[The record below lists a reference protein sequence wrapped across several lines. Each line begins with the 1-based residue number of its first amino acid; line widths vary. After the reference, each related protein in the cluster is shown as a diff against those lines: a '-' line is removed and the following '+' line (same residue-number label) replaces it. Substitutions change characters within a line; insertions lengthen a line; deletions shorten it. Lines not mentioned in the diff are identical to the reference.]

1 MALDDI
7 RVPATYV
14 EAPFG
19 QTPAER
25 LARGGGWWTLTLTAV
40 MLLAVTEALV
50 AAEWTSWL
58 EVVRLAMLGGALLA
72 FLLSL
77 TQWDGLFPA
86 VYGIVA
92 SLAWSVL
99 LFKALVFKDL
109 SAAEAFRE
117 LLMRNANWLAALVGG
132 TASADNLIFVTQLA
146 LLGWWIGFL
155 AIWSLYRHQNV
166 LYAVLPA
173 GAALLVNAYY
183 TTANMTPYLVTF
195 LGAVLLIA
203 IRVELARNE
212 ARWQMTRVRYAP
224 DIALDFLKAGLG
236 FAVVVIVAAWLL
248 PNAAEHLTAERLLRP
263 FEKPWQQVEETW
275 NRMYKALNY
284 SRSAAPVSSFGKSMA
299 LGGAISLSDRL
310 IFEADTSER
319 TYWRAATYDV
329 YTGEGWL
336 DTDSDLVI
344 IEGGAPLNEPATAA
358 RREITTTIRPLEERQ
373 VTVFAPPQPVRV
385 SVPIN
390 ATVTRLPG
398 EKELQQV
405 SLMQSR
411 VDLAQEKA
419 YRVVSAVSTAP
430 VADLMQDDATAYPG
444 WVTERYLQ
452 LPDTLPARVRDLAA
466 EVAAPYETA
475 FEKAEV
481 IQAYLRTYTYNQ
493 DIEAPP
499 EGRDGVDYFLFDSKE
514 GYCDYYASAMVVML
528 RSLGIPARIV
538 AGYTPGEPILLT
550 ENAQEAIMQGRNP
563 GEPIGYRVR
572 EKHAHSWPEAY
583 FPSFG
588 WIQFEPTAS
597 EPLLAR
603 PLPPVDPLEAG
614 LTPKPN
620 ANNSGERPRENDPFF
635 DMPEAPDEYVETAG
649 PVSRWFEQNW
659 GWLAAGGVFVAA
671 VALAALRWRR
681 QTRAF
686 FEAHGLLLR
695 LFSVL
700 GLWARRLRIPWQP
713 SQTPLERAAQFD
725 AKLPEAAPAVDTIAG
740 LFVAQQYGRQE
751 PSPGALA
758 EVIASWRSLQPRL
771 WRQWVVGEIRARTS
785 ERPRRP

>member
-1 MALDDI
+1 MAVNDI
-7 RVPATYV
+7 RVMPAYV
-14 EAPFG
+14 ELPPG

-25 LARGGGWWTLTLTAV
+25 LARGGGWWTLALAMV

-50 AAEWTSWL
+50 TAEWTNWL
-58 EVVRLAMLGGALLA
+58 EVVRLSMLGGALLA

-77 TQWDGLFPA
+77 TRWSGLFPA

-92 SLAWSVL
+92 SLAWIAL
-99 LFKALVFKDL
+99 LFRELVFSNL
-109 SAAEAFRE
+109 PATEAFRE
-117 LLMRNANWLAALVGG
+117 LLMRNGNWIAALISG

-155 AIWSLYRHQNV
+155 AIWSLYRYQRV
-166 LYAVLPA
+166 LHAVIPA
-173 GAALLVNAYY
+173 GVALLVNAYY
-183 TTANMTPYLVTF
+183 TTANMTPYLVVF

-236 FAVVVIVAAWLL
+236 FTIIVLVAAWVL
-248 PNAAEHLTAERLLRP
+248 PDATEHLTTERLLRP
-263 FEKPWQQVEETW
+263 FEKPWQQVEDTW

-299 LGGAISLSDRL
+299 LGGAVSLSDRL

-319 TYWRAATYDV
+319 TYWRAAAYDV

-336 DTDSDLVI
+336 NTDSELVI
-344 IEGGAPLNEPATAA
+344 IEGGAPLNEPVAAA

-373 VTVFAPPQPVRV
+373 ETIFVPPQPVRV

-390 ATVTRLPG
+390 ANVTPLSG
-398 EKELQQV
+398 EDALQLV

-411 VDLAQEKA
+411 VDLDQEGS

-430 VADLMQDDATAYPG
+430 VEDLMQDDAVAYPG

-466 EVAAPYETA
+466 EVTAPYETA
-475 FEKAEV
+475 FEKAEA
-481 IQAYLRTYTYNQ
+481 IQAYLRTYTYSQ

-499 EGRDGVDYFLFDSKE
+499 DGRDGVDYFLFDSKE

-528 RSLGIPARIV
+528 RSVGIPARIAV
-538 AGYTPGEPILLT
+538 GYTPGDPILT
-550 ENAQEAIMQGRNP
+550 EDTQDWIMQGRNP

-572 EKHAHSWPEAY
+572 EENAHSWPEVY

-597 EPLLAR
+597 EPLLMR
-603 PLPPVDPLEAG
+603 PLPPTEPLDAG
-614 LTPKPN
+614 LTPEPS
-620 ANNSGERPRENDPFF
+620 NNLNEALEEEDPFAY
-635 DMPEAPDEYVETAG
+635 MPEAPSGYFETQS
-649 PVSRWFEQNW
+649 PVSRWFKRNW
-659 GWLAAGGVFVAA
+659 GWLVAVVLLLSAA
-671 VALAALRWRR
+671 VGAYLWLQRR
-681 QTRAF
+681 NRAF
-686 FEAHGLLLR
+686 FQEGDLLAR
-695 LFSVL
+695 LFGVL
-700 GLWARRLRIPWQP
+700 GLWAVRLRIPWQP
-713 SQTPLERAAQFD
+713 SQTPLERAAQFNE
-725 AKLPEAAPAVDTIAG
+725 KLPEAAPAVDTIAG

-751 PSPGALA
+751 PPPGMLA
-758 EVIASWRSLQPRL
+758 KVIESWRSLQPRL
-771 WRQWVVGEIRARTS
+771 WRQWVLGEVRARTS
-785 ERPRRP
+785 ERTRKP